1 MSTQAISASDL
12 GLYASW
18 WSTYQHVKKAGHLYD
33 LMFVRRTRLVMSS
46 GLRYCYRFS
55 VSRLSYLYTAVL
67 LSCFILLVHA
77 YYTAGELIWER
88 RVFNGCDRGSIYPYL
103 LVRRGTAFLLFCFLL
118 FMHAYRTAGEQVG
131 TQKLVFAFL

>member
-18 WSTYQHVKKAGHLYD
+18 WSTYQHVKKAGHSYG

-67 LSCFILLVHA
+67 LSCFILLVVI
-77 YYTAGELIWER
+77 GVL
-88 RVFNGCDRGSIYPYL
+88 FLPYL
-103 LVRRGTAFLLFCFLL
+103 LVRCGTVFLLFCFLL